1 MAGGNDNLIPMNERT
16 KDEQREIA
24 TAGGKASGE
33 ARRRR
38 KTLAQVLRD
47 ELEKPI
53 SEESQLT
60 RKEYL
65 ASRLVMNLKDNIKPY
80 EFKLLCEI
88 LGEVKQS
95 IDLNV
100 SARDLS
106 PDEAAELYAKYKA
119 QTSDGK

>member
-24 TAGGKASGE
+24 RKGGIASGE
-33 ARRRR
+33 SRRRW
-38 KTLAQVLRD
+38 KTLVQVLRD

-53 SEESQLT
+53 SEESQMT

-65 ASRLVMNLKDNIKPY
+65 ALRLVMNLKDNIKPY
-80 EFKLLCEI
+80 EYKLLCEI

-119 QTSDGK
+119 QTSD

>member
-1 MAGGNDNLIPMNERT
+1 MNDKNLKPNSERT
-16 KDEQREIA
+16 PSERVELARKA
-24 TAGGKASGE
+24 GKASGE
-33 ARRRR
+33 ARRLR

-53 SEESQLT
+53 SEESQMT

-119 QTSDGK
+119 QTSD

>member
-119 QTSDGK
+119 QTSD

>member
-24 TAGGKASGE
+24 RKGGIASGE
-33 ARRRR
+33 SRRRR

-53 SEESQLT
+53 SEDNPMT

-65 ASRLVMNLKDNIKPY
+65 ASRLVTNLKDDIKPY

-119 QTSDGK
+119 QTSD

>member
-53 SEESQLT
+53 SEESQMT

-119 QTSDGK
+119 QTSD

>member
-1 MAGGNDNLIPMNERT
+1 MAGGNDNLIPLQDRT
-16 KDEQREIA
+16 TEEQREIA
-24 TAGGKASGE
+24 RKGGIASGE
-33 ARRRR
+33 SRRRR

-53 SEESQLT
+53 SEESQMT

-65 ASRLVMNLKDNIKPY
+65 ASRLVMNLKENIKPY

-119 QTSDGK
+119 QTSD